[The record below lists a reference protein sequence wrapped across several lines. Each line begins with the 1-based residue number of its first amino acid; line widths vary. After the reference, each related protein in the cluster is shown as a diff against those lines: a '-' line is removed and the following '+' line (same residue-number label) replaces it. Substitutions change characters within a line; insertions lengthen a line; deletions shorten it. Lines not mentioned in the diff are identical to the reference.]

1 MIEIAALWK
10 KQSKNDRTYYTGKL
24 GNGRLL
30 LFLNDK
36 KGNEK
41 APDLRLYIVEDSSRK
56 ENGEKELASK
66 PEYEPDIPF

>member
-41 APDLRLYIVEDSSRK
+41 APDLRLYVVEDTAKKEGKEGESS
-56 ENGEKELASK
+56 SK